1 MKPYQQVEDFL
12 HDSSFRAWIDGDPEA
27 TAFWMTWRNQHPEQ
41 RTVLDQAKAMVY
53 ALKQQPVDLSDDE
66 VRQEVRN
73 LVEQFRQRK
82 RAEPVLD
89 EADSSGPVVWWGLH
103 RRTWLSLAA
112 SVLVIL
118 GVSFFLIQQNRTPP
132 VSQTGSRK
140 LLSDVPAVL
149 AEKVNTTNKPLTLV
163 LSDGSAITLEKNSR
177 ISYPKTFTGS
187 FREVYLSGEAF
198 FEVARNPAKPFL
210 IYANETVTKVLGT
223 SFRIRAFDHEPEV
236 AVAVRTGKVS
246 VYSKKAFRKTQ
257 PETRNGVLLTPN
269 QEVVFNRK
277 TEQLQRGVVEKPEL
291 VATATH
297 VQELDFEDVPVTQVL
312 AKLEK
317 AYGVDMDYN
326 ADLLEKCPITAQ
338 FSDETLSVKLGF
350 ICQAIGATFE
360 VLDGRVIIH
369 SRGCAP

>member
-1 MKPYQQVEDFL
+1 MKLYQQVDDFL
-12 HDSSFRAWIDGDPEA
+12 NDATFHAWIDGDPDA
-27 TAFWMTWRNQHPEQ
+27 TAFWTAWRSQHPEQ
-41 RTVLDQAKAMVY
+41 RAVLNQAKALVY

-66 VRQEVRN
+66 VRQEVQH
-73 LVEQFRQRK
+73 LVGQFRQRK
-82 RAEPVLD
+82 QAERTNDD
-89 EADSSGPVVWWGLH
+89 ESRSEPIVWWGQN

-112 SVLVIL
+112 SVLVIIGL
-118 GVSFFLIQQNRTPP
+118 GLLLLPKLPSPTHQTAYRPP
-132 VSQTGSRK
+132 LSAGSTV
-140 LLSDVPAVL
+140 LS
-149 AEKVNTTNKPLTLV
+149 EKVNATNEPLTLV

-177 ISYPKTFTGS
+177 IRYPKTFTGS

-198 FEVARNPAKPFL
+198 FEIARNPEKPFL

-246 VYSKKAFRKTQ
+246 VFAEKTFRKTKTQ
-257 PETRNGVLLTPN
+257 TRNGVLLIRN

-277 TEQLQRGVVEKPEL
+277 TEQLQRGLVAKPEL
-291 VATATH
+291 VAVATH

-317 AYGVDMDYN
+317 AYGVAIDYK

-350 ICQAIGATFE
+350 ICQAIGATYE
-360 VLDGRVIIH
+360 VVEGRVIIH
-369 SRGCAP
+369 SQGCTP